1 MKNNTLIKTF
11 SIFMAALMSFS
22 FISFL
27 RTENVSAKDENISG
41 EAYVFSEKGE
51 FNSKKSIRSY
61 KTDSK
66 DEDSRALGKVTLSGD
81 FKKIEGMDNGFYV
94 NEGNITVSYKIN
106 TSYRLND
113 YNEEDWHIYEKDNAK
128 KVEGVELNGKNKSG
142 AIIVRSSFDG
152 KVWCTDEIYRNQF
165 KKDNDAETEIYSTNS
180 IQLVSGC
187 HYQIII
193 AYKMEKKTG
202 AYAVGKVELK
212 DKHEYRRIEE
222 IYEFYAE
229 GEDKAEFES
238 INAKNHEK
246 NTISFSDVRK
256 TDKEYYGNQTME
268 VKDPMYSRS
277 IGEFLVK
284 GYTYCNEEDSE
295 RLVFEKTGADK
306 IAVSFN
312 LVEDIDKLFGNE
324 DLTISYESTAND
336 KELQILPQAFKR
348 GTLIVKYTD
357 TRNKK
362 KEPIIYT
369 NFLEACTTTKADT
382 RILLFEE
389 GSYEIVLDFAILDES
404 KTPDK
409 TTNYKMKFSFEVV
422 NGNAKA
428 FFADTTTNE
437 ILDNNAVITDA
448 FKIDFANSKK
458 LKANCIYYKYTLN
471 DNQIKETIVSNNAV
485 ADGDI
490 FEKSG
495 KYVFTVSSD
504 VGSKESE
511 FVVYIAN
518 DKYTKAITQPD
529 MDLESVNQKL
539 KNGYKINE
547 DGSLSK

>member
-1 MKNNTLIKTF
+1 MKNNTLIKSF

-128 KVEGVELNGKNKSG
+128 KVEGIELKGKNKSG
-142 AIIVRSSFDG
+142 VIIVRSSFDG
-152 KVWCTDEIYRNQF
+152 EEWCTDEILLDQF
-165 KKDNDAETEIYSTNS
+165 SKDKDAENTIYSTNS

-229 GEDKAEFES
+229 GEDKEVFES
-238 INAKNHEK
+238 VNAKNHEK
-246 NTISFSDVRK
+246 DPYHSSDLIK
-256 TDKEYYGNQTME
+256 TDDEYYGNQTIE
-268 VKDPMYSRS
+268 LKDPMYSRS
-277 IGEFLVK
+277 IGEFTVK
-284 GYTYCNEEDSE
+284 GFTSFDDTNKEN
-295 RLVFEKTGADK
+295 VIFEKTGADR

-312 LVEDIDKLFGNE
+312 LEEKNIDKLFGSK
-324 DLTISYESTAND
+324 DLKINYDTAND
-336 KELQILPQAFKR
+336 KELQIEKQEFKR
-348 GTLIVKYTD
+348 GTLIVKFTD

-362 KEPIIYT
+362 KDPIVYT

-382 RILLFEE
+382 KILLFEE
-389 GSYEIVLDFAILDES
+389 GSYEIVLDFEILDES

-409 TTNYKMKFSFEVV
+409 KTNYKMKFNFEVV

-428 FFADTTTNE
+428 FFVNTTTSE
-437 ILDNNAVITDA
+437 LLDNNAVITDA

-504 VGSKESE
+504 AGSKESE
-511 FVVYIAN
+511 FVVYVAN